1 MKSDQWEITE
11 GQGPIA
17 ATAIHDGHELRA
29 EVLERSGL
37 TDLARL
43 REEDPYTGALT
54 SVVDTRIVVRT
65 SRFEFDLN
73 RCRDHAVYIDPE
85 DAWGLSVWKES
96 PAPEII
102 ERSLRGYDAFYAE
115 AKRIFSAMEQR
126 FGRFIVLDLHSYN
139 HQRGGPGAPFDDP
152 EQNPEVNVGTG
163 SLDRERWGLLVD
175 RFIGDLA
182 AFDFRGRHLDVRENV
197 KFRGGNLSRWI
208 HANFPAS
215 ACCLAIEF
223 KKFFMDEWTGTLDE
237 RQGQAIH
244 HALEST
250 VPGVLEELQK
260 LGVKAG

>member
-54 SVVDTRIVVRT
+54 GVVDTRIVVRT

-73 RCRDHAVYIDPE
+73 RCRDHAVYIEPE
-85 DAWGLSVWKES
+85 DAWGLSVWKE
-96 PAPEII
+96 APTAEII

-115 AKRIFSAMEQR
+115 AQRILSAMEKR
-126 FGRFIVLDLHSYN
+126 FGRFVVLDLHSYN

-152 EQNPEVNVGTG
+152 EKNPEVNVGTG
-163 SLDRERWGLLVD
+163 SLDRGRWGLLVD

-182 AFDFRGRHLDVRENV
+182 DFDFRGRHLDVRENV
-197 KFRGGNLSRWI
+197 KFRGGKLSRWI
-208 HANFPAS
+208 HANFPDS

-223 KKFFMDEWTGTLDE
+223 KKFFMDEWTGVVDRPEYEVIPDALASTLPGL
-237 RQGQAIH
+237 R
-244 HALEST
+244 ES
-250 VPGVLEELQK
+250 
-260 LGVKAG
+260 LGKIDRS

>member
-1 MKSDQWEITE
+1 MKSNRWEITE

-43 REEDPYTGALT
+43 REEDPYTGTLT
-54 SVVDTRIVVRT
+54 SVADTRIVVRK

-73 RCRDHAVYIDPE
+73 RPRDCAVYIEPE
-85 DAWGLSVWKES
+85 DAWGLSVWKEA
-96 PAPEII
+96 PAAEVV

-126 FGRFIVLDLHSYN
+126 FERFVVLDLHSYN

-197 KFRGGNLSRWI
+197 KFRGGNFSRWI
-208 HANFPAS
+208 HANFPDS

-223 KKFFMDEWTGTLDE
+223 KKFFMDEWTGVVDRPEYEVIPQALVSTLPGL
-237 RQGQAIH
+237 R
-244 HALEST
+244 ES
-250 VPGVLEELQK
+250 
-260 LGVKAG
+260 LGKIDR